1 MNIDLTTVIISAIA
15 SLFFIIPIVMD
26 QLKKRREGE
35 SKEEAS

>member
-35 SKEEAS
+35 SKEETS